1 MEIWPSTLVMIA
13 LIWWEY
19 LYECVGMMESGVM
32 KLQCV
37 YVSNLATQ
45 LNGLIQQTS
54 SSIVIMSP
62 YIIINGLSHVTII
75 S

>member
-1 MEIWPSTLVMIA
+1 MEIWPSILVMMA

-37 YVSNLATQ
+37 YVSNHATQ
-45 LNGLIQQTS
+45 LNGLS
-54 SSIVIMSP
+54 SVVFSSEYVTNRSI
-62 YIIINGLSHVTII
+62 
-75 S
+75 